1 MPHIHIK
8 SFKTLPFPAKHDDID
23 FTFMA
28 TNLDHKDEHLI
39 ATKAEGK
46 DFFLLVKDV
55 EEKKLLKSDKISR
68 PSSTHL
74 VKKALLAYA
83 DASGCEKLESNVNN
97 DEQNVHLVKD
107 SALKTIQY
115 FAEDFPTGKEIRIE
129 VGFGSGRHL
138 LYQAKENP
146 DILFIGIEI
155 HRPSI
160 DQMIKQ
166 INIQGL
172 DNIMLLDYD
181 ARLFLELVPSNSAGR
196 IYVHFPVPWDKK
208 PHRRVISETFVKESI
223 RVLMPD
229 GKLELRTDS
238 DNYYEYAFE
247 TFNTLNYMHIEIFKN
262 RDISV
267 KSKYEERWRRQEKN
281 IYDIILHNKETSEE
295 LENPGNF
302 DFSAKKYDTAKLK
315 ELNGTTHRFK
325 EGFIHFERLYKTN
338 DGRYLFRLSMG
349 AFERPEHLYL
359 LIGENTLGYFPSPPI
374 RSKGNLEAHKIL
386 CGLIYG

>member
-1 MPHIHIK
+1 MA
-8 SFKTLPFPAKHDDID
+8 FPARYDDIE
-23 FTFMA
+23 FAFMA
-28 TNLDHKDEHLI
+28 TNLDHNDEHLI
-39 ATKAEGK
+39 ATKAQGK

-55 EEKKLLKSDKISR
+55 KEKKLLKSDKISR
-68 PSSTHL
+68 PSSTYL

-83 DASGCEKLESNVNN
+83 DASGCKKLESNVND
-97 DEQNVHLVKD
+97 DEQNIHLVKN
-107 SALKTIQY
+107 SALKTIHY
-115 FAEDFPTGKEIRIE
+115 FAECFPTGKEVRIE

-138 LYQAKENP
+138 LHQAKKNP

-166 INIQGL
+166 INIQKL
-172 DNIMLLDYD
+172 DNVMLLDYD
-181 ARLFLELVPSNSAGR
+181 ARLFLELVPSNTVGR

-208 PHRRVISETFVKESI
+208 PHRRVISETFIKESI

-229 GKLELRTDS
+229 GRLELRTDS
-238 DNYYEYAFE
+238 DNYYDYAFQ

-281 IYDIILHNKETSEE
+281 IYDIILHNKEKSPE
-295 LENPGNF
+295 LEDPGSF
-302 DFSAKKYDTAKLK
+302 DFPAEKYDMAKLK

-325 EGFIHFERLYKTN
+325 GGFIHFERLYKTN
-338 DGRYLFRLSMG
+338 DDRYLFRLSMG

-359 LIGENTLGYFPSPPI
+359 LIGKDELNYFPSAPI
-374 RSKGNLEAHKIL
+374 RSKGNLKAHKIL
-386 CGLIYG
+386 RGLLHG